1 MANDKDEPLFTDAG
15 WIVSDKDLPKKREER
30 LKPKIIE
37 ASGVQYLSGSVK
49 AETEKVQIKSTPV
62 PVSSPTPAT
71 PKQEQ
76 KPVDGKNMSTVQNI
90 KAKDGSPQL
99 RIMVVGAHPDDADLF
114 TGGLTLRLTG
124 LGHRV
129 KYVSVTNGNAGHH
142 KRGPNELAFIRE
154 NEAKRAASALG
165 AEYECLGVNDG
176 HVWVNEENMRLI
188 VKVIREFS
196 PDLLITHRTNDYHRD
211 HRYTS
216 QLIMDASYMLIV
228 PLYCPEFPPKT
239 RDMPIIAYAY
249 DNFKKPSI
257 FQTDVILNLSDLF
270 TKKVAAVSNH
280 ESQLFEWLPW
290 TMKMENVINE
300 ETDREKRMDLAGM
313 IINNQFGSITERYM
327 PLLKELFPGQE
338 CVSFE
343 AYEIC
348 EYGRQPKKKD
358 LKQLFPNGVFP
369 KKEQLKPF
377 IEKEF

>member
-1 MANDKDEPLFTDAG
+1 MANEKDEPLFTENG
-15 WIVSDKDLPKKREER
+15 WIVADKDLPKKREER
-30 LKPKIIE
+30 AKPKIIE
-37 ASGVQYLSGSVK
+37 ASGTQYLTGTAK
-49 AETEKVQIKSTPV
+49 KETETDQVKISTTP
-62 PVSSPTPAT
+62 SSPNPSPV
-71 PKQEQ
+71 PKQET
-76 KPVDGKNMSTVQNI
+76 KVSDVKIMSTVQNI

-99 RIMVVGAHPDDADLF
+99 RVMVIGAHPDDADLF
-114 TGGLTLRLTG
+114 TGGLTLRLTA

-142 KRGPNELAFIRE
+142 KRGPAEIAFIRE
-154 NEAKRAASALG
+154 NEAKRAAAALG

-176 HVWVNEENMRLI
+176 HVWVNEENMRLV
-188 VKVIREFS
+188 VKVIREFC

-249 DNFKKPSI
+249 DNFKKPSL
-257 FQTDVILNLSDLF
+257 FQPDIILNLSDIF
-270 TKKVAAVSNH
+270 AKKVAAVSNH

-290 TMKMENVINE
+290 TLKMENVINE

-313 IINNQFGSITERYM
+313 IINNQFGSISERYM
-327 PLLKELFPGQE
+327 PLLKESFPNQE

-358 LKQLFPNGVFP
+358 LKQLFPNGIYP

-377 IEKEF
+377 MEKEL

>member
-1 MANDKDEPLFTDAG
+1 MANDKDEPLFTENG

-30 LKPKIIE
+30 AKPKVIE
-37 ASGVQYLSGSVK
+37 ASGTQYLTGSVK
-49 AETEKVQIKSTPV
+49 KELELEQTKSK
-62 PVSSPTPAT
+62 PVSSSPSIPSS
-71 PKQEQ
+71 PKQDQ
-76 KPVDGKNMSTVQNI
+76 KPSDGKNMSTIQSV
-90 KAKDGSPQL
+90 KAKDGTLQL
-99 RIMVVGAHPDDADLF
+99 RVMVVGAHPDDADLF

-154 NEAKRAASALG
+154 NEAKRAAAALG

-188 VKVIREFS
+188 VRVIREFS

-257 FQTDVILNLSDLF
+257 FQTDIILNLSDIF

-313 IINNQFGSITERYM
+313 IINNQFGSISERYM
-327 PLLKELFPGQE
+327 SLLKELFPGQE

-377 IEKEF
+377 IEKD